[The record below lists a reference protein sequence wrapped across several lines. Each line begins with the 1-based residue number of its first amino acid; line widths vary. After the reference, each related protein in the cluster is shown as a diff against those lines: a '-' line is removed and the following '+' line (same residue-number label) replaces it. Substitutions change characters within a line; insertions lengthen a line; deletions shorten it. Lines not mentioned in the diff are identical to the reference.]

1 MGPFGVSILHAE
13 VSAAVKKASDKTAS
27 KIIVTDLICLIYI
40 LMSTTQMERRLVD
53 WIVIKISNW

>member
-27 KIIVTDLICLIYI
+27 KIIVTDLICLIYFDVNHANGKAVSG
-40 LMSTTQMERRLVD
+40 LDCYKDQ
-53 WIVIKISNW
+53 